1 MTGLSTLTLF
11 RAYQGAE
18 KGWRDA
24 WRSANLIEPYT
35 PHARECHQRWER
47 VAQRRGRQAN
57 RFEAALVE
65 RFKQEEG
72 AQ

>member
-11 RAYQGAE
+11 RAYQGAQE
-18 KGWRDA
+18 AWRDA
-24 WRSANLIEPYT
+24 WSRVGTMPRGN
-35 PHARECHQRWER
+35 RWER
-47 VAQRRGRQAN
+47 VAQRRGRQAC

-72 AQ
+72 K

>member
-11 RAYQGAE
+11 RAYQGAQE
-18 KGWRDA
+18 GWRYAAHKVGATLVGDA
-24 WRSANLIEPYT
+24 RQV
-35 PHARECHQRWER
+35 RECHQRWER

-65 RFKQEEG
+65 RFRQEEG
-72 AQ
+72 K